1 MGFLSQSFRAELPL
15 LLPAYKRPI
24 ENGHRLSTL
33 SLRPEDHE
41 DWQSNP
47 LPDRILRPLHQPT
60 IRDLPCRLDTV
71 SVSVLVLVLAL
82 SPRAINPRGV
92 KNNERVLRIM

>member
-1 MGFLSQSFRAELPL
+1 MSFLSQSFRADMPL

-33 SLRPEDHE
+33 SLRLEDHE

-60 IRDLPCRLDTV
+60 IRDLPCRLVT
-71 SVSVLVLVLAL
+71 VSVLVRAL
-82 SPRAINPRGV
+82 SSRAINPRGL
-92 KNNERVLRIM
+92 KNNERVLRII